1 MNKNYGLFEKHLS
14 RILPNTIKKFGS
26 LDNVSSFLLSL
37 GECGNLI
44 SAAKKS
50 NLMLLGISPLV
61 LHRLINSDKYFSKCV
76 DLALQCA
83 VDRAEGVLYDRA
95 INGYE
100 EITYNK
106 DNEAIAIKKKY
117 CSKSLLEYLKANS
130 KKYQNQSKN
139 IAGKKHAELEGG
151 KSKDQNLRGRDLGND
166 AGGPRDPKMVTSNE
180 LANFEVES
188 YAEINVEVRDNEPG
202 GVRANG

>member
-14 RILPNTIKKFGS
+14 RILPSTIKKFGS

-50 NLMLLGISPLV
+50 NLISLGISPLV

-130 KKYQNQSKN
+130 KKYQNQSKH
-139 IAGKKHAELEGG
+139 AADKKHAELHNG
-151 KSKDQNLRGRDLGND
+151 KIKDQSFRG
-166 AGGPRDPKMVTSNE
+166 GGSKNSDKTDSNE
-180 LANFEVES
+180 MTNFEVES
-188 YAEINVEVRDNEPG
+188 YAEINVEVRDNEPKG
-202 GVRANG
+202 ITDHA